1 MVCVVR
7 NNLDESG
14 RVVADGDLADG
25 NVVLD
30 GDVAGGDVVNDDM
43 VDGFI
48 QIAGCCG
55 KKEQFKCFGQAS

>member
-7 NNLDESG
+7 NDVDESG
-14 RVVADGDLADG
+14 GVVADGVLADG
-25 NVVLD
+25 NLVLD
-30 GDVAGGDVVNDDM
+30 GDVVNDDA

>member
-7 NNLDESG
+7 NDLDESG
-14 RVVADGDLADG
+14 RVVADGVLVDG

-48 QIAGCCG
+48 QIAGSFR

>member
-1 MVCVVR
+1 MICVVR
-7 NNLDESG
+7 NDLDESG
-14 RVVADGDLADG
+14 GVVADEDLADG

-30 GDVAGGDVVNDDM
+30 GDVEGGDVVNDDV
-43 VDGFI
+43 VDGEI